1 MICVT
6 PRITE
11 NNSGFKQKQFK
22 LRFIYEYE
30 QGRGQL
36 DMSKV
41 AVKKIRFGRF
51 MDKEEES
58 PLFLDGIFS
67 IFIVLDVPLFM

>member
-6 PRITE
+6 SRITE
-11 NNSGFKQKQFK
+11 NNSGFKAKAIQ
-22 LRFIYEYE
+22 RFIYEYE

-36 DMSKV
+36 DMSKI